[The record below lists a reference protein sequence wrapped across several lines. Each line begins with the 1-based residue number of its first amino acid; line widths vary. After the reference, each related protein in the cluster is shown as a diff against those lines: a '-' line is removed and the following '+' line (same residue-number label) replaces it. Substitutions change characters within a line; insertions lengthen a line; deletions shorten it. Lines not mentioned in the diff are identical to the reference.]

1 MSKYLLRFTHSW
13 QEGNLP
19 LTAMCFVCNAPIMFY
34 DGCECVRCENTA
46 HTDCLS
52 MSEMCKPRHRH
63 LIYVEEIDLPK
74 HEAVRRKVLDEGEFG
89 KRSPLLVLIN
99 SRSGGNLG
107 SSLAKSFCDLLTPE
121 QVVVIDDEGPM
132 PTLLKFSHV
141 KDLRILACGGDG
153 TIGWIMNCIDELR
166 ESGKKKGTHEFSV
179 YPPVAILPL
188 GTGNDLA
195 RTLGWGKTFTGSSI
209 SKVLNQIELSS
220 TVGLDR
226 WKIRVTPHPAK
237 SKDVDPDHTKPEKP
251 YEIIMNNYMSLGIDA
266 EVCLNFHETRK
277 ENPDLFASQLI
288 NRLWYFTFGT
298 KALLSDLKKLDQIME
313 LYVDGQRIHLPEGSG
328 GLLILNI
335 RHYGGGADFW
345 GHQYLP
351 SGDYEADYPQD
362 MKGEGKAQKPV
373 LSQPKLDD
381 GLLEVCTVW
390 SSFHLAQISVELSR
404 ARRLIQGRHIRIR
417 FISDIPFPVQMDGE
431 PSKVSSVDLEITHHT
446 TASMLV
452 PMVK

>member
-1 MSKYLLRFTHSW
+1 
-13 QEGNLP
+13 
-19 LTAMCFVCNAPIMFY
+19 MCFVCNAPIMFY

-52 MSEMCKPRHRH
+52 LSEVCKPRHRH
-63 LIYVEEIDLPK
+63 LIFVPEMDLPHK
-74 HEAVRRKVLDEGEFG
+74 QKSSKKMILDEGEIA

-107 SSLAKSFCDLLTPE
+107 ASLATLFCDLLTPE
-121 QVVVIDDEGPM
+121 QVVVIDQEGPM
-132 PTLLKFSHV
+132 PTLKKFCHV

-166 ESGKKKGTHEFSV
+166 ESGQKDGSHAFKV

-195 RTLGWGKTFTGSSI
+195 RTLGWGKSYDGSSV
-209 SKVLNQIELSS
+209 SNVLNQIQLSS
-220 TVGLDR
+220 AVHLDR
-226 WKIRVTPHPAK
+226 WKIKVIPQHKKRARAAPTDDTP
-237 SKDVDPDHTKPEKP
+237 TKE
-251 YEIIMNNYMSLGIDA
+251 YEIIMNNYFSVGIDA
-266 EVCLNFHETRK
+266 QVCLDFHETRK
-277 ENPDLFASQLI
+277 ENPDLFASQLV

-298 KALLSDLKKLDQIME
+298 KALVSDLEKLNDILE
-313 LYVDGQRIHLPEGSG
+313 LYVDGERIQLPPGAG

-345 GHQYLP
+345 GQ
-351 SGDYEADYPQD
+351 SSITGNVDADFPQTINQQGT
-362 MKGEGKAQKPV
+362 KKPT
-373 LSQPKLDD
+373 LTPPKLDD
-381 GLLEVCTVW
+381 GLLEVCCVW
-390 SSFHLAQISVELSR
+390 SSFHLAQISVQLSR
-404 ARRLIQGRHIRIR
+404 AKRLIQGRHIRIH
-417 FISDIPFPVQMDGE
+417 FLKDVPFPVQMDGE

-446 TASMLV
+446 VASMLV